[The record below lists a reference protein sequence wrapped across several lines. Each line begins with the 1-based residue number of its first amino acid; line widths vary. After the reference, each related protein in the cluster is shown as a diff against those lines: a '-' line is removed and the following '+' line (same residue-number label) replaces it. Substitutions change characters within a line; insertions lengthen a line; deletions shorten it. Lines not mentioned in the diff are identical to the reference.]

1 MKYSQK
7 NISVGDLFHSEY
19 CKIYK
24 STYFKEHLRTATS
37 ENVLMKLR
45 KVKNYS
51 IKGTTNYFILK
62 EQVKMFVF
70 AYNVSSHTIFL
81 WRGEKYTPNN
91 KYLLES
97 EFNLTGRDLWF
108 TTRFEFLQQN
118 SLLSYSFSR
127 QDKKIKINRI
137 ISGSVTVKWYECYHN
152 TINTNLLIVLL
163 FLVFIL
169 SILLTIKP

>member
-7 NISVGDLFHSEY
+7 NISVGDLFYSEY
-19 CKIYK
+19 CKISK
-24 STYFKEHLRTATS
+24 STYFEEHLRTATS

-118 SLLSYSFSR
+118 SLLS
-127 QDKKIKINRI
+127 
-137 ISGSVTVKWYECYHN
+137 
-152 TINTNLLIVLL
+152 
-163 FLVFIL
+163 
-169 SILLTIKP
+169 